1 MEVELAGNNNYFTLP
16 VNDCFDND
24 RGEVI
29 NGGFG
34 LVLDGTEEAVERLK
48 MMLSWDVLNGVCI
61 TRPYIIEYYRI
72 LNNCFVHTALSSQL
86 VWSPPS
92 QGDSLCSNGC
102 PTQAKNHHPSRGD
115 RQQSHRSGHTGL
127 TRLSRSLL
135 CLYS

>member
-61 TRPYIIEYYRI
+61 TRP
-72 LNNCFVHTALSSQL
+72 
-86 VWSPPS
+86 
-92 QGDSLCSNGC
+92 
-102 PTQAKNHHPSRGD
+102 
-115 RQQSHRSGHTGL
+115 
-127 TRLSRSLL
+127 
-135 CLYS
+135 